1 MGLVEVSG
9 RMVSEKKDPLLR
21 ETIFG
26 SYRIILSGRRDQQ
39 GRCDSSHLAQ
49 RPRSAGVLGYH
60 VKELV
65 MSKVERTRADVNS
78 WCEEH
83 ILE

>member
-9 RMVSEKKDPLLR
+9 RMVSEKKDPLIR

-49 RPRSAGVLGYH
+49 RPHRLSFCT
-60 VKELV
+60 V
-65 MSKVERTRADVNS
+65 MAFVMQYPFIGS
-78 WCEEH
+78 
-83 ILE
+83 